1 VSAVEWKVSPISS
14 ALGAR
19 IEGLDLAE
27 PLTNDDDR
35 RLVGLLDEHL
45 VLVIPG
51 QRLDPARHV
60 EVGRIF
66 GDPYV
71 HPFLEPIP
79 EHEAI
84 LRVAKEPDDE
94 EVFGGEYWHADITF
108 RNPPSSVSLLYSIDV
123 PNEACGD
130 TLFANQFLAYARLS
144 EGMRSMLDALEAVH
158 AYPGMEEAPE
168 TSAVHPVVR
177 THPGSGR
184 KSLFVNAAF
193 VDRFVGWTA
202 AESRPLLAQLE
213 AHQTRPEFQGRVTW
227 ENDQLTIWDNRAVLH
242 YAMNDYPGK
251 RRVLQRVTVMEA

>member
-1 VSAVEWKVSPISS
+1 MNTRDWSVSRLSS

-19 IEGLDLAE
+19 VDGLDLAE
-27 PLTNDDDR
+27 PLTSQAESA
-35 RLVGLLDEHL
+35 LVELLDEHL
-45 VLVIPG
+45 VLVFPN
-51 QRLDPARHV
+51 QRLTPERHV
-60 EVGRIF
+60 EVGQLF
-66 GDPYV
+66 GEPYV

-84 LRVAKEPDDE
+84 LRVAKEPEDE

-123 PNEACGD
+123 PDEACGD
-130 TLFANQFLAYARLS
+130 TLFANQFLAYEHLS
-144 EGMRSMLDALEAVH
+144 AGMQSTLEDLEAVH
-158 AYPGMEEAPE
+158 VYPDLDEGPD

-177 THPGSGR
+177 IHPGSGR

-202 AESRPLLAQLE
+202 AESRPLLAQIE
-213 AHQTRPEFQGRVTW
+213 AHQTRPEFQGRVSW
-227 ENDQLTIWDNRAVLH
+227 DNDQLTVWDNRAVLH

-251 RRVLQRVTVMEA
+251 RRVLQRVTVMER